1 VPPDAAGYGR
11 WVGDL
16 RTQLDDRAAET
27 GFSGVVRVD
36 GPDGI
41 LVEAAYGLAERAHRI
56 PMRTDTLL
64 GIASGS
70 KAFTALVVMSLIE
83 QSALALETPARAVLG
98 EDLPLI
104 GPDVTVEHLLAH
116 RSGIGD
122 YLDEEVLPD
131 DAAAYVLAVPP
142 HRLVRTQDFLPL
154 LAGLPAKFPAGS
166 GFSYCN
172 GGYVV
177 LALIAERVAGAG
189 YHDLVRQRVCGP
201 AGLADTD
208 FLRLDALPGRAA
220 SGYVHLDGQW
230 RSNVLHLPVL
240 ATGDGGIHTTAADL
254 HRFWQ
259 ALFAGRI
266 VAAATVE
273 QMLQPR
279 SVTEGGR
286 YRYGLGFWLPV
297 AGPQVLIEGE
307 DAGVSFRSMHD
318 PQAALTWTVI
328 ANDADGAWPVA
339 ELLQSWAAD
348 PG

>member
-1 VPPDAAGYGR
+1 M
-11 WVGDL
+11 GDL
-16 RTQLDDRAAET
+16 RTLLDARAAES
-27 GFSGVVRVD
+27 GFSGVVRVE
-36 GPDGI
+36 GSEGTLI
-41 LVEAAYGLAERAHRI
+41 EAAFGLADRAHRI
-56 PMRTDTLL
+56 PMRTDTQL

-70 KAFTALVVMSLIE
+70 KAFTALVVMSLVE
-83 QSALALETPARAVLG
+83 QSALELDTPARDVLG

-104 GPDVTVEHLLAH
+104 GPDVTIEHLLAH

-122 YLDEEVLPD
+122 YLDEDVVT

-142 HRLVRTQDFLPL
+142 HRLVRTEDFLPV
-154 LAGLPAKFPAGS
+154 LAGFPAKFPAGS

-177 LALIAERVAGAG
+177 LALIAERVSGIA

-201 AGLADTD
+201 AGMLDTD

-220 SGYVHLDGQW
+220 TGYVHVDGQW
-230 RSNVLHLPVL
+230 RSNVLHLPVV

-266 VAAATVE
+266 VAAATVQ
-273 QMLQPR
+273 QMVRPR
-279 SVTEGGR
+279 SVTEAGR
-286 YRYGLGFWLPV
+286 FWYGLGFWLPGG
-297 AGPQVLIEGE
+297 GPQVQLEGE
-307 DAGVSFRSMHD
+307 DAGVSFRSRHD
-318 PQAALTWTVI
+318 PRSGLTWTVI
-328 ANDADGAWPVA
+328 ANDAEGAWPVA
-339 ELLQSWAAD
+339 LLLRDWAAD

>member
-1 VPPDAAGYGR
+1 M
-11 WVGDL
+11 GDL
-16 RTQLDDRAAET
+16 RTLLDDRAEET

-36 GPDGI
+36 GPGGT
-41 LVEAAYGLAERAHRI
+41 VFEAAYGLAERAHRI
-56 PMRTDTLL
+56 PMRTDTQL

-70 KAFTALVVMSLIE
+70 KAFTALVVMSLVE
-83 QSALALETPARAVLG
+83 QSALALDTPARAVLG

-122 YLDEEVLPD
+122 YLDEDVLT
-131 DAAAYVLAVPP
+131 DAAAYVLPVPP
-142 HRLVRTQDFLPL
+142 HRLVRTEDFLPI
-154 LAGLPAKFPAGS
+154 LAGFPAKFPAGTR
-166 GFSYCN
+166 FSYCN

-177 LALIAERVAGAG
+177 LALIAERVSGIG

-201 AGLADTD
+201 AGMVDTD

-220 SGYVHLDGQW
+220 TGYVKIDSQW
-230 RSNVLHLPVL
+230 RNNVLHLPVL

-266 VAAATVE
+266 VAAATVQ

-279 SVTEGGR
+279 SVTDSGR
-286 YRYGLGFWLPV
+286 YRYGLGFWLPG
-297 AGPQVLIEGE
+297 AGPQVQLEGE
-307 DAGVSFRSMHD
+307 DAGVSFRSRHD
-318 PQAALTWTVI
+318 PQAGLTWTVI
-328 ANDADGAWPVA
+328 ANDAGGAWPVA
-339 ELLQSWAAD
+339 EVLSEQGD
-348 PG
+348 QG

>member
-1 VPPDAAGYGR
+1 M
-11 WVGDL
+11 GDL
-16 RTQLDDRAAET
+16 RTLLDDRAVET

-36 GPDGI
+36 GPDGT
-41 LVEAAYGLAERAHRI
+41 LVDAAYGLAERAHRI
-56 PMRTDTLL
+56 PMRTDTQL

-70 KAFTALVVMSLIE
+70 KAFTALVVMSMVE
-83 QSALALETPARAVLG
+83 QSALALDTPARAVLG

-122 YLDEEVLPD
+122 YLDEDVLTD
-131 DAAAYVLAVPP
+131 TAAYVLAVPP
-142 HRLVRTQDFLPL
+142 HRLVRTEDFLPI
-154 LAGLPAKFPAGS
+154 LAGFPAKFPAGS

-177 LALIAERVAGAG
+177 LALIAERVSGTG

-201 AGLADTD
+201 AGMLDTD
-208 FLRLDALPGRAA
+208 FLRVDALPGRAA
-220 SGYVHLDGQW
+220 TGYVHVDGQW

-266 VAAATVE
+266 VAAATVQ

-279 SVTEGGR
+279 SVTESGR
-286 YRYGLGFWLPV
+286 YRYGLGFWLPG
-297 AGPQVLIEGE
+297 AGPQVQLEGE
-307 DAGVSFRSMHD
+307 DAGVSFRSRHH
-318 PQAALTWTVI
+318 PQAGLTWTVI
-328 ANDADGAWPVA
+328 ANDAEGAWPVA
-339 ELLQSWAAD
+339 ELLRDWAAD